1 MRQYVSQ
8 GCEGV
13 LQNATRKEADKKNIG
28 IFIVENQ

>member
-1 MRQYVSQ
+1 MQQNVSQ

-13 LQNATRKEADKKNIG
+13 LQNATRKEVAKKNIG